1 MRLDDRAAQLM
12 PMLIVLAV
20 SGAISAMGIRVGM
33 GLLAWVCLP
42 AVAVTLFGVL
52 DFIFF
57 YSDLRPVE
65 DFVFAR
71 RPSDWSVEAFS
82 QAVVAAGMT
91 LGAGLGV
98 GMALGAQAPPGLPW
112 GRSVLAVA
120 VLDTT
125 FLIVTAVIISAL
137 LFGAN
142 VSPQGGLS
150 ALLVGVPYAFA
161 NLPLGETY
169 GALFFFAMALISW
182 SAVVVLYE
190 PALMLLANEWG
201 LGRVSGAILTSTIT
215 AVTAAIALFSADAAL
230 LDVGHWVTRSFL
242 PASILVMALFVGWV
256 LPRPILRGELFR
268 EPAWLFR
275 LWWWLLRWCAPI
287 CCVLWL
293 ILG

>member
-1 MRLDDRAAQLM
+1 
-12 PMLIVLAV
+12 
-20 SGAISAMGIRVGM
+20 MGIRVGM

-71 RPSDWSVEAFS
+71 RPSDWSLEAFS

-215 AVTAAIALFSADAAL
+215 AVTAAIALFSADAPL
-230 LDVGHWVTRSFL
+230 LDVGYWVTRSFL
-242 PASILVMALFVGWV
+242 PASILVTALFVGWV